1 MMHNLHVLVSVFT
14 ASNITTIPLFIFS
27 FHFSMEDFVP
37 LSGTAYAN
45 PMHMQS
51 IVYHYRLYNIIDRIA
66 YWLCLLVKYTNVRL
80 IIDFFCN
87 QCFQNLCTH
96 THSDTL
102 ILPDLNFIPR
112 LHYNMHVYCTCID
125 LLFLCVSLLAICNS
139 FGLRTSTVLDDAL
152 SFSVVAV
159 WVYLQH
165 AEEPC
170 GR

>member
-1 MMHNLHVLVSVFT
+1 MFASEIHKRSVDNRFLLQ
-14 ASNITTIPLFIFS
+14 PMFS
-27 FHFSMEDFVP
+27 EFV
-37 LSGTAYAN
+37 
-45 PMHMQS
+45 
-51 IVYHYRLYNIIDRIA
+51 R
-66 YWLCLLVKYTNVRL
+66 
-80 IIDFFCN
+80 
-87 QCFQNLCTH
+87 TH
-96 THSDTL
+96 THSDTS

-125 LLFLCVSLLAICNS
+125 LLFLCVSLLAMCNS

-170 GR
+170 GRQSR